1 MKPSTIRLL
10 RTISGTMKSLLFPAL
25 GLVAALLLPAC
36 TTSTP
41 GDPGL
46 SPVRRYVPRVTM
58 PMEANANEQNLMGD
72 VEQVLEAH
80 GLRPTDRTGVDY
92 QLAFSV
98 EDGPVNADVTL
109 ELYQGR
115 NRVAHAYA
123 RVGGPRIV
131 FQRQR
136 VIREAFDQALRH
148 FENQLP
154 RTSPVRQGYDT
165 GGFEGGPPPG
175 RPDPYG
181 QGQPYGP
188 VGSYPSSY

>member
-1 MKPSTIRLL
+1 
-10 RTISGTMKSLLFPAL
+10 MKSFFFPAL
-25 GLVAALLLPAC
+25 GLLAALLLPAC
-36 TTSTP
+36 TTSST

-46 SPVRRYVPRVTM
+46 SPVRPYVPRVTM
-58 PMEANANEQNLMGD
+58 PMETNANEQNLMDD
-72 VEQVLEAH
+72 VEQVLEAR
-80 GLRPTDRTGVDY
+80 GLRPTERTGVDY

-123 RVGGPRIV
+123 RVGGPRIL

-136 VIREAFDQALRH
+136 VIREAFDKALQQ

-154 RTSPVRQGYDT
+154 GTN
-165 GGFEGGPPPG
+165 PG
-175 RPDPYG
+175 RPRYDGGFGGNPAQGVYDPYG
-181 QGQPYGP
+181 QSPPDGQGTPYN
-188 VGSYPSSY
+188 SSY